1 MKKKILL
8 LGVLLSA
15 ISLASCVK
23 RGNTVTD
30 TSSTASESTPSSSV
44 STESSSDSSSTSE
57 STNSSSSASGT
68 TPTSSGSGSQSQ
80 SSSSSTSTDIDDDED
95 DVVMGNPVIDN
106 QGYCHLAGVLY
117 EKNTDN
123 KYVAKGLEENSTV
136 TKVIIPASIDGID
149 VVKID
154 GHAFKE
160 TNITSV
166 DIADS
171 VTEIGEKAFYYCRRL
186 RDVKLSNSITKLANR
201 TFFGCTSL
209 TSLTIPATVTEIEEK
224 AIEQCHDLVEI
235 YNLSNVNVSSNLV
248 STDVKVV
255 HTSLNEKSII
265 EDNNKYRFAYFENE
279 YYLIGYKGNDDKI
292 TLPNTL
298 TYNNETI
305 SSYKVYKYA
314 FAYSSYKE
322 ITISKAVTAFP
333 NSALKYNYS
342 LEKIVVDNNNEYYD
356 SRNNCNALIK
366 KDTNSLIKACK
377 NTIIPE
383 DVEWL
388 SNNAFEGLSF
398 ASLSIPNSVVR
409 IEANTFEDALI
420 GSQTKDGNCY
430 YLGNTDNPYLYLY
443 GFESTATSATIN
455 SNCKIIGN
463 NSYRYSGVKSIT
475 IPKGIVYVA
484 SLRGLEESGIETIVF
499 EGTVEEWNA
508 IPKTTNLQLYGKTI
522 TCTNGDVVLPNQ

>member
-8 LGVLLSA
+8 LGVLLSV

-30 TSSTASESTPSSSV
+30 TSSVSSESTPSSSV
-44 STESSSDSSSTSE
+44 STEQSSSDSSL
-57 STNSSSSASGT
+57 SASGT

-80 SSSSSTSTDIDDDED
+80 SSSASTSTNDDDED

-123 KYVAKGLEENSTV
+123 KYVAIGLEENSTV
-136 TKVIIPASIDGID
+136 TRVIIPASIDGID
-149 VVKID
+149 VVKIR

-171 VTEIGEKAFYYCRRL
+171 VTEIGDRAFYYCRRL

-224 AIEQCHDLVEI
+224 AIEQCYDLVEI

-265 EDNNKYRFAYFENE
+265 EEYNKYRFAYFEND

-305 SSYKVYKYA
+305 NSYKVYKYA
-314 FAYSSYKE
+314 FAYSSFKE

-333 NSALKYNYS
+333 NSALRYNYS
-342 LEKIVVDNNNEYYD
+342 IEKIVVDSNNEYYD

-366 KDTNSLIKACK
+366 KETNSLVKACK
-377 NTIIPE
+377 NTLIPE

-388 SNNAFEGLSF
+388 GSYAFEGLSF
-398 ASLSIPNSVVR
+398 DSLSIPNSIVR
-409 IEANTFEDALI
+409 IEANTFEDASI

-443 GFESTATSATIN
+443 RFEATATSATIN

-463 NSYRYSGVKSIT
+463 HLYRYSGVKSIT

-484 SLRGLEESGIETIVF
+484 SLKDLEQLDIETIVF

-508 IPKTTNLQLYGKTI
+508 IPKTPDLQLYVKTI